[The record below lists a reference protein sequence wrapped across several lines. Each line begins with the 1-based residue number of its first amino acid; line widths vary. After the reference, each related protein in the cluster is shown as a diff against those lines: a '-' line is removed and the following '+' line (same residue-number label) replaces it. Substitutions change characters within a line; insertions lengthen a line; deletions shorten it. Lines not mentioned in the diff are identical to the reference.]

1 MRFFQDLWDL
11 WEFFRIYVFFWDSC
25 DFFGG
30 LWIFSGFIRIWVFC
44 IYGNFCDLLE
54 FFRFVRFFG
63 IYEFLGGFMGYF
75 WDLWELFGIN
85 GIFFG
90 FCREVYV
97 IFWLIYPSQITSNE
111 KNIKNYS
118 LVPNRRPPP
127 RLLIFKFFSTLDIL
141 IPPRLLIIRENSIQD
156 KNCVYH

>member
-1 MRFFQDLWDL
+1 MSFLHL
-11 WEFFRIYVFFWDSC
+11 WEF
-25 DFFGG
+25 
-30 LWIFSGFIRIWVFC
+30 LWFIR
-44 IYGNFCDLLE
+44 
-54 FFRFVRFFG
+54 FFLRFVRFFR

-90 FCREVYV
+90 FCREVYM
-97 IFWLIYPSQITSNE
+97 IFWLIYPSQITSSE

-118 LVPNRRPPP
+118 LVPNRRPTP
-127 RLLIFKFFSTLDIL
+127 RFLIFKFFSTLDIL
-141 IPPRLLIIRENSIQD
+141 IQPPPPHPRLLIIRENSIQD